1 MFRKLILPVL
11 VFAFFS
17 GFSQNI
23 DQLMLNRDYE
33 QALQQL
39 DEELAKNPS
48 AALYF
53 KKGVVCEKLMDFET
67 AVSSL
72 KLACR
77 VDSAEAVY
85 REELGEACLGMGNS
99 TDAAACFREALN
111 LKPGSL
117 RLKGKLAQAYINLK
131 AWNDAYVCYQ
141 EIHETDSIN
150 PYFNRYF
157 AYTAYRTNR
166 MKQAVDLYETLA
178 AQQNRDLN
186 VYLNLAAIY
195 NKAENKEAAVTA
207 CARGLLIFPGHPAL
221 LVKQAETYFQHKDYA
236 AALPFYAEYIAM
248 NDSSR
253 SVLKNYGICL
263 YFSQQEEDALHVLGK
278 CYQETVNDPIVNFYM
293 GAAYKKL
300 KQFPESVGFFKLAIE
315 TATPFYLAEIYHHLG
330 QVYGWQREYQLSIEA
345 YREAMRLDP
354 EKLELLF
361 EIATTYEEFDFQ
373 KTIALHYYRDYL
385 KQAGEQA
392 RNAAYALDRIKKI
405 KEELFFEE

>member
-1 MFRKLILPVL
+1 M
-11 VFAFFS
+11 
-17 GFSQNI
+17 
-23 DQLMLNRDYE
+23 
-33 QALQQL
+33 
-39 DEELAKNPS
+39 
-48 AALYF
+48 
-53 KKGVVCEKLMDFET
+53 
-67 AVSSL
+67 
-72 KLACR
+72 
-77 VDSAEAVY
+77 
-85 REELGEACLGMGNS
+85 
-99 TDAAACFREALN
+99 
-111 LKPGSL
+111 
-117 RLKGKLAQAYINLK
+117 
-131 AWNDAYVCYQ
+131 
-141 EIHETDSIN
+141 
-150 PYFNRYF
+150 
-157 AYTAYRTNR
+157 
-166 MKQAVDLYETLA
+166 
-178 AQQNRDLN
+178 
-186 VYLNLAAIY
+186 
-195 NKAENKEAAVTA
+195 
-207 CARGLLIFPGHPAL
+207 
-221 LVKQAETYFQHKDYA
+221 
-236 AALPFYAEYIAM
+236 PFYAEYIAM